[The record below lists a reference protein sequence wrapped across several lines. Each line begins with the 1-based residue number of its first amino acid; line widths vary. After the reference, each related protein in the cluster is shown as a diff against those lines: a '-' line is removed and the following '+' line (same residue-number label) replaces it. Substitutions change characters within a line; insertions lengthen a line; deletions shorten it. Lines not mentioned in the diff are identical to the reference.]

1 MGTQEII
8 AAPKVLLIDDDEDDS
23 VLVRD
28 LLSDAFGS
36 EVLLEWADTFEAGIS
51 AMVAGAHD
59 VYLVDYKLGSR
70 DGLDL
75 VREAVKAGCRSPII
89 FLTAQDCRQ
98 TDMDAMAAGAV
109 DYLVKDGVGASLL
122 ERSIRYAIE
131 RKRVELRLEQIGF
144 EDGLTGLWNRSLFH
158 NRLEQA
164 IELARRE
171 DCSFAVATFD
181 LDGFKAINDRHGHA
195 AGDAVLI
202 EIARRAHSVLRAS
215 DTIARMGGDEFA
227 VLMPTAASAQDA
239 MNVAKRLLG
248 VAGRPVAIEND
259 AVSVGMSVGIAVYPT
274 DGEDPSAVLNSAD
287 HAMYR
292 AKRAG
297 GGFAIAGARD

>member
-1 MGTQEII
+1 MS
-8 AAPKVLLIDDDEDDS
+8 AAPNILLIDDDEDDS

-28 LLSDAFGS
+28 LLSDAFGGNVRS
-36 EVLLEWADTFEAGIS
+36 DWADTFEAGLS
-51 AMVAGAHD
+51 AMVADGHD
-59 VYLVDYKLGSR
+59 VYLVDYRLGSR

-75 VREAVKAGCRSPII
+75 VRAAVKAGCRSPII
-89 FLTAQDCRQ
+89 FLTADNSRQ
-98 TDMDAMAAGAV
+98 TDLDAMAAGAV
-109 DYLVKDGVGASLL
+109 DYLVKDGIGASLL
-122 ERSIRYAIE
+122 ERSIRYAME
-131 RKRVELRLEQIGF
+131 RKRVEQRLEQMGF

-164 IELARRE
+164 IELARRG
-171 DCSFAVATFD
+171 DHSFAIATFD
-181 LDGFKAINDRHGHA
+181 LDGFKAVNDGHGHA

-202 EIARRAHSVLRAS
+202 EIAQRASAVLRAS

-227 VLMPTAASAQDA
+227 VLLPTAESVQDA
-239 MNVAKRLLG
+239 VHVAKRLLG
-248 VAGRPVAIEND
+248 IVGQPVALESD
-259 AVSVGMSVGIAVYPT
+259 AVSIGMSVGIAIYPT

-297 GGFAIAGARD
+297 GGFAIAGDRD

>member
-1 MGTQEII
+1 MGEQGVI
-8 AAPKVLLIDDDEDDS
+8 ATPKILLIDDDEDDS

-28 LLSDAFGS
+28 LLTDAFGDGVRS
-36 EVLLEWADTFEAGIS
+36 DWADTFEDGLS
-51 AMVAGAHD
+51 AMVADGYD

-75 VREAVKAGCRSPII
+75 VRAAVQAGCRSPII

-98 TDMDAMAAGAV
+98 TDMNAMAAGAV

-131 RKRVELRLEQIGF
+131 RKRVEQRLEQIGF
-144 EDGLTGLWNRSLFH
+144 EDGMTGLWNRSLFH

-171 DCSFAVATFD
+171 GHSFAIVTFD
-181 LDGFKAINDRHGHA
+181 LDGFKAINDGHGHA

-202 EIARRAHSVLRAS
+202 EIARRASAALRAS

-227 VLMPTAASAQDA
+227 VLLPTADSAEDA
-239 MNVAKRLLG
+239 AHVAKRLLG
-248 VAGRPVAIEND
+248 IAGRPVAIGED
-259 AVSVGMSVGIAVYPT
+259 EVSVGLSVGIAVYPA
-274 DGEDPSAVLNSAD
+274 DGTDPSAVLNSAD

-297 GGFAIAGARD
+297 GGFAVAGERR